1 MKTIARSKRLADE
14 KHQPLQE
21 VARLETE
28 LHLPE
33 GFFEKLIEQDDWS
46 FIIKLHALFE
56 AALSHVIVHR
66 LGCDALADA
75 VSYMDMSDKRK
86 GKVVIASALGLL
98 VSEEKGFLDILSELR
113 NVCAHDI
120 REAVTFNLVDICAA
134 MKPSQQMKFIKSVCG
149 DLADE
154 PYDDED
160 GSKISYR
167 QFALKYPKVTI
178 WTIGM
183 HILAHLCLQKDNEE
197 LRRRTEDLQGK
208 LYEVLRKKEKE
219 RERAAAFV
227 TPNRLLGGAAKS
239 DKS

>member
-1 MKTIARSKRLADE
+1 MTDKQNQA
-14 KHQPLQE
+14 LQE
-21 VARLETE
+21 VTRLEKG
-28 LHLPE
+28 LNLPE
-33 GFFEKLIEQDDWS
+33 GFFEKLLEEDDWS

-98 VSEEKGFLDILSELR
+98 VSEERGFLDILSELR

-120 REAVTFNLVDICAA
+120 RETVTFNLVDMVAS
-134 MKPSQQMKFIKSVCG
+134 MKPGQQTKFIKSVCG
-149 DLADE
+149 DMADE

-160 GSKISYR
+160 GTMISYR

-183 HILAHLCLQKDNEE
+183 YVLAHLCLQKENEE
-197 LRRRTEDLQGK
+197 LQRRTAELRAK
-208 LYEVLRKKEKE
+208 SYELLRKEKE
-219 RERAAAFV
+219 REQAIGSLAS
-227 TPNRLLGGAAKS
+227 PNLLQGLRTSSAKPDES
-239 DKS
+239 